1 MMGTTRK
8 AMTSVAGSMA
18 PLWRAGDAVC
28 AWTRYRARPAVRS
41 LSRGR
46 GEEFVAVAGRSADID
61 AAAAA
66 EVVDVPVPAVLR
78 PGAEVDVRGGVQAR
92 EGGVEGAVADEE
104 GVVARSDRPP
114 VVEVE
119 GEVAVDP
126 YGRERPGLGARR
138 CGQAEQAGDDHGAH
152 QSEQAKQNDEEAG
165 GGVPVARGNDQ
176 VVQGDGLDDS
186 SGICDSH
193 VIYM

>member
-46 GEEFVAVAGRSADID
+46 GEEFVAVAVRIADID

-92 EGGVEGAVADEE
+92 EGGVEGGVVDEE
-104 GVVARSDRPP
+104 GVVARRDRPP

-126 YGRERPGLGARR
+126 YGRERPGRAGRRGARR
-138 CGQAEQAGDDHGAH
+138 GRAGRARGRAGG
-152 QSEQAKQNDEEAG
+152 AG
-165 GGVPVARGNDQ
+165 GGAGRRRRGRRGARRRRAQ
-176 VVQGDGLDDS
+176 RARE
-186 SGICDSH
+186 
-193 VIYM
+193 

>member
-78 PGAEVDVRGGVQAR
+78 PGAEVNIRGGVQAR
-92 EGGVEGAVADEE
+92 EGGVEGGVVDEE
-104 GVVARSDRPP
+104 GVVARRDRPP

-138 CGQAEQAGDDHGAH
+138 CGQAEQAG
-152 QSEQAKQNDEEAG
+152 EEPG
-165 GGVPVARGNDQ
+165 GGVPVARGGGRGGRGGGRGGAAGGGGARGMD
-176 VVQGDGLDDS
+176 
-186 SGICDSH
+186 
-193 VIYM
+193 M